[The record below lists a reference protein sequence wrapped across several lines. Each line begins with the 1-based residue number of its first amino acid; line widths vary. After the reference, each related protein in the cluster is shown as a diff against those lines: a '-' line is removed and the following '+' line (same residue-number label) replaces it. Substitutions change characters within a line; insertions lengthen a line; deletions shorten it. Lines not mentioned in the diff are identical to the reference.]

1 MDHFHRF
8 FQNLHGPQV
17 LTCIGKLCSFT
28 CSANVPKLPA
38 SNASATASLDEE
50 ALEDDEAL
58 EDPSRGG
65 AAGGDP
71 SRGAVA
77 GGDPSRGGAAGGDSS
92 RSGVP
97 DATDEGVGDLGA
109 GEEDAAT
116 DSATGVAADSATE
129 AADSATEDNVATSEG
144 DAGADA
150 ADDGVG
156 VWGCTEEQGVEGCE
170 DESDIADRTHPKQL
184 EPQSAA
190 KRSDICFANRTQAAA

>member
-1 MDHFHRF
+1 MDHFHRC

-17 LTCIGKLCSFT
+17 RTCIGKLCAFA
-28 CSANVPKLPA
+28 CSSNVPKLPA

-58 EDPSRGG
+58 E
-65 AAGGDP
+65 
-71 SRGAVA
+71 
-77 GGDPSRGGAAGGDSS
+77 DPSRGGAAGGDSS

-116 DSATGVAADSATE
+116 DSATGVAAGSATE
-129 AADSATEDNVATSEG
+129 AADSATEDNVATSVEG

-156 VWGCTEEQGVEGCE
+156 VWGCTEEQGVEGCA

-190 KRSDICFANRTQAAA
+190 NLKRSDICFANRTQAAA